1 VPRLLYRS
9 QSCVVCYD
17 RARVEVLQQK
27 RVFHINSSR
36 DGKTISALC
45 ESSHPEDKDKL
56 QIDLQGA
63 EPAIQCTC
71 PAKEKAA
78 LCKHSLGLLLWRA
91 GNLTE
96 ERLKRQTRAI
106 TQPQEHPA
114 AASTVADEAAHQDA
128 ILKRA
133 TDQAAIA
140 HQAADPPT
148 EQATVAYQAA
158 DAPMPPPLASTV
170 ATTRKR
176 RLPAS
181 FTKRPAEPVAK
192 KGKAALKASPPKEA
206 AVDAGGPAKG
216 RGQVGLPLPQLLDC
230 LCYKSGIQWSRS
242 TPCGALPK
250 TKVFML

>member
-27 RVFHINSSR
+27 RLFHINSSR

-45 ESSHPEDKDKL
+45 ESSHPEDKYKL

-106 TQPQEHPA
+106 TQPQEHLA

-140 HQAADPPT
+140 HQPADPPT

-170 ATTRKR
+170 ATARKR

-181 FTKRPAEPVAK
+181 FTKRPAEPVAR
-192 KGKAALKASPPKEA
+192 KGKAALEASPPKEA

-216 RGQVGLPLPQLLDC
+216 RGQVGLPLPHFLTAFVTSQA
-230 LCYKSGIQWSRS
+230 YSGQGLRHV
-242 TPCGALPK
+242 GAMPK
-250 TKVFML
+250 T